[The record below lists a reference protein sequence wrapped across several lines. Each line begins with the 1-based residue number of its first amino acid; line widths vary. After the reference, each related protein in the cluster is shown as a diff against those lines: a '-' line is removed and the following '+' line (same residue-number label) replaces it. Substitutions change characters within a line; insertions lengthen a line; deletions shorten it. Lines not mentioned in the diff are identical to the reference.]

1 MVVVVSS
8 SSTGPNLP
16 ILLLLRLEVVV
27 AGVVLRAFFSY
38 LEVFR
43 PVIWVVVVVSSS
55 STGPNLPILLL
66 LRLEVPVAVEVIA
79 LGRGF
84 GSIWPLFGHF
94 RPHFRPAIY
103 KNNLKIGLIYV
114 S

>member
-1 MVVVVSS
+1 MV
-8 SSTGPNLP
+8 T
-16 ILLLLRLEVVV
+16 RL
-27 AGVVLRAFFSY
+27 ALRAFFSY
-38 LEVFR
+38 LEVSR
-43 PVIWVVVVVSSS
+43 PVIRVVVVVSSS
-55 STGPNLPILLL
+55 STGPNLPILQL
-66 LRLEVPVAVEVIA
+66 LRLEVVVAVVVIA

-84 GSIWPLFGHF
+84 RSIWPLFGHF